1 MKQILACV
9 EGQTEEE
16 FIKEVINPYL
26 LNFDLCITPTI
37 LNTKVVQGGNNFKG
51 GLNTYKHLKRDIT
64 TALKNSSIIVT
75 TFIDYYGLPPDFPG
89 YHEIVKF
96 PDSYS
101 KVQFLEQK
109 MKEDINN
116 ERFLPYIQIHEF
128 EALLFSSIKGF
139 KAFFERDSYIKDL
152 ELIINNFPNPED
164 INNNPATAPS
174 KRIIKIIPEYEKILH
189 GSLICLEIG
198 MENVLRKC
206 FHLNEWVE
214 NLKFHSIN

>member
-1 MKQILACV
+1 MKQILTCV

-26 LNFDLCITPTI
+26 LTYDLCITPTI

-51 GLNTYKHLKRDIT
+51 GLNTYKHLKRDII

-89 YHEIVKF
+89 YKEKDKF
-96 PDSYS
+96 TDSYS
-101 KVQFLEQK
+101 KVQFLEQQ

-139 KAFFERDSYIKDL
+139 KEVFDRDSYIKDL
-152 ELIINNFPNPED
+152 NLIINNYPNPED
-164 INNNPATAPS
+164 INDNPTTSPS
-174 KRIIKIIPEYEKILH
+174 KRILKINPEYEKIFY

-198 MENVLRKC
+198 IENILEKC
-206 FHLNEWVE
+206 PHFKEWIEHLK
-214 NLKFHSIN
+214 LKT